1 MRLSMCTRETHD
13 EMKAMPARVLRETVP
28 IGPMEVDGEVIG
40 YLRNCAACCSTLLL
54 TPTQHAVL
62 LAEETTT

>member
-1 MRLSMCTRETHD
+1 MCTRETHD
-13 EMKAMPARVLRETVP
+13 TLKSDPMRVRRETVA